1 MWVAIWMPSP
11 APAPGHPLLR
21 ALQQGPKGMSPGSH
35 PSPHFPTSAH
45 GGALCPLF
53 SHSPLV
59 GQSCCLEPVGL
70 PSVSCFHGGS
80 PAEEVGLFTLL
91 V

>member
-45 GGALCPLF
+45 GGALCPSLLPF
-53 SHSPLV
+53 SL
-59 GQSCCLEPVGL
+59 
-70 PSVSCFHGGS
+70 GGS
-80 PAEEVGLFTLL
+80 ELLPGASGAPLCVLFPWGESS
-91 V
+91 